1 MPITPP
7 QIPDQIEPEVD
18 AVETPLPEP
27 APLKPDEPISFVPHG
42 VPPKRIRTNR
52 YGDLEE
58 HELVHLLDTI
68 EDERARARFRESIY
82 ISAFV
87 WIAIAALV
95 LFGPKYI
102 WHAPQ
107 IISPA
112 DALRKQE
119 MTLLNAPVLTHKAV
133 PPPKLDTKTLAK
145 LRASEPAPAPSP
157 ALAPVPT
164 PAPAPAPAATTQP
177 LPSAPAPNV
186 PLPSAPAPA
195 ASRPTPPVADAPLP
209 QRPTTPSFGKP
220 GTASDSMSNLTR
232 DAGKYRAG
240 SSNVGSGMRAPNG
253 AATGGAAQVLSDT
266 QGVDFT
272 KYLERTV
279 RDLERNWGPLLPEET
294 EPPIYKKGDTFII
307 VTILPNGT
315 IGNIQ
320 FDGSSHD
327 EAIDRSAWGSIQS
340 EGQFPPLP
348 TQFHGPNLIVRYHFN
363 VNGNIN

>member
-1 MPITPP
+1 MPINPP
-7 QIPDQIEPEVD
+7 QIPDQLDPEPEVD
-18 AVETPLPEP
+18 TVETPTPDA
-27 APLKPDEPISFVPHG
+27 APLGPNEPISFVPHG
-42 VPPKRIRTNR
+42 AIPKRIRTNR

-87 WIAIAALV
+87 WIAIAAVV
-95 LFGPKYI
+95 LFGPRYL

-112 DALRKQE
+112 EAFKQQE
-119 MTLLNAPVLTHKAV
+119 LTTLNAPVLMHKTV

-145 LRASEPAPAPSP
+145 LRSSEPVAMPPPAP
-157 ALAPVPT
+157 APVPT
-164 PAPAPAPAATTQP
+164 PAAPAATPP

-186 PLPSAPAPA
+186 SLPSAPTPAPS
-195 ASRPTPPVADAPLP
+195 ASRPSPPVADAPLP
-209 QRPTTPSFGKP
+209 QRPTQPSFGRP
-220 GTASDSMSNLTR
+220 GSASDSMSNLMR
-232 DAGKYRAG
+232 DAGKNRGG
-240 SSNVGSGMRAPNG
+240 SGNIGNGMRARNG

-266 QGVDFT
+266 MGVDFT

-279 RDLERNWGPLLPEET
+279 RDLERNWEPLLPEET
-294 EPPIYKKGDTFII
+294 APPLYKKGDTYII
-307 VTILPNGT
+307 VTILPDGT
-315 IGNIQ
+315 IGNIE

-327 EAIDRSAWGSIQS
+327 EAIDRSAWGSVQS

-348 TQFHGPNLIVRYHFN
+348 SQFHGPNLVVRYHFN